1 MRLRIRRISIVLAIA
16 VAVSTVVA
24 ASLSLAV
31 RMALSGT
38 WPFEP
43 LAHRSRE
50 ISLANG
56 ALIRIE
62 GVEDR
67 GWGSSGYLWTA
78 SFRDRS
84 EAGFLRIGGWIGHN
98 DDWSVYTPGELIV
111 CLNPDRH
118 TLHVRGSNGQW
129 KLFDLRLPS
138 RNESLADFVR
148 FTPALA
154 EADLRRFQA
163 DLTEAETPY
172 SPATEILAFDA
183 ARLEIRTRVLT
194 ALAREAIF
202 SLSEDG
208 QSVRLRSLRFIER

>member
-1 MRLRIRRISIVLAIA
+1 MRIRRISIAVAIA
-16 VAVSTVVA
+16 VAVPTVVV

-31 RMALSGT
+31 GMALSGT

-43 LAHRSRE
+43 LARRSRE
-50 ISLANG
+50 IALTNG

-78 SFRDRS
+78 SFRDRG
-84 EAGFLRIGGWIGHN
+84 EADLVRIGGWIGHN
-98 DDWSVYTPGELIV
+98 DDWSVYTSGELIV

-129 KLFDLRLPS
+129 KLFELRLPG
-138 RNESLADFVR
+138 RTENLADFIRV
-148 FTPALA
+148 TPALA

-163 DLTEAETPY
+163 DLTDAETSS
-172 SPATEILAFDA
+172 SPATEILTFDPA
-183 ARLEIRTRVLT
+183 TLEIRTRVLT
-194 ALAREAIF
+194 ALTREAIF
-202 SLSEDG
+202 GLSEDG
-208 QSVRLRSLRFIER
+208 QSVRLKSLRVIER